1 MKEFYTIEPC
11 TTSNAYELKFV
22 QRIKI
27 DLKKAA
33 ELLKEV
39 GEVLASTPVVLVLKT
54 NSYNASIYSSGR
66 ILMKNVSKEEALDLG
81 AKLIDSLDKGGALV

>member
-33 ELLKEV
+33 ELLREV